1 MEITWAATE
10 LIFILNILLFK
21 DNTCLDSV
29 ASFVSKCIC

>member
-21 DNTCLDSV
+21 DNNQLDSM
-29 ASFVSKCIC
+29 ANFVSECIC